1 MQNEYKKLNNF
12 LVALLLIAQV
22 FVTPLQAFAQGEDAS
37 ATIVEV
43 DNTRSIE
50 VEGEVSADEPETTLR
65 EEEEAPQTDEAGE
78 TAEQDELESSSSSEE
93 EEKEDEEIHASVVP
107 TANRTINSLVLK
119 NNGVV
124 LNDGDT
130 VDYYGSFEAIFA
142 ISLNGDINQGD
153 TLTLNIPNPVRV
165 STTGE
170 FPVKAPGGGQVGTAS
185 LDPVARTV
193 TVTFNDYFTT
203 RPDDKKMD
211 LQFFVVWDHNNSQ
224 ANALNALNFEGI
236 VRNIKKGPAGTGPIA
251 ETLAKWGRAYHADRN
266 QARWT
271 VRVNGKRDTVN
282 NIVVT
287 DTFDTSNHDYVQG
300 SLYGEYVSSAVP
312 YTVVGRIPMDKFRIS
327 STGFTYTD
335 SQLDG
340 VMAVIYYR
348 TKVKDDGASLFYK
361 NSVNYSA
368 DGAHVNSYDA
378 VYVYEGGS
386 GSGSATGADKIILK
400 ANKTL
405 TGRPL
410 RDGEFEFQLKNPQG
424 QVIQTKRNT
433 GGEVIFDKFS
443 IKDVGNYRYTIEEV
457 NNNLPGVTYD
467 TTPVTVDIEIVDIFG
482 LKYAKI
488 VYSDDKTFDNT
499 FKPTPTPPIGIE
511 VLKELTGRSLKN
523 QEFEFILTKHRD
535 TGSEEIERA
544 KNSADGKV
552 TFTAIPYVDAGTYRY
567 TVTEV
572 KGTDP
577 TVVYSEERIDISVVV
592 ENNNGQL
599 VGRVVYPED
608 KTFNNEV
615 PPAPTSSVIKAS
627 LSGHKCITA
636 PVEVELLKEDGITVL
651 QTVTAVN
658 GKVTFAPINYNTTEP
673 TTYKVRQKNAVDTA
687 HVIFDKGVKTVTV
700 NVTKNDS
707 NNTLVATVDPEEVV
721 FDNQCKDPT
730 PTSATIKARVKA
742 DGCQVGPVKVA
753 LLDSAGQEVEVV
765 TADETSGEVTFK
777 ALNFDTV
784 GEKTYKIVQRDVT
797 DSAHVRYDKTEK
809 TVTINVTK
817 NNDTNTLTATQPE
830 TVVFNNE
837 CLPPTPTNAT
847 IKATVKAEG
856 CVVGAV
862 KVELVDDKGQV
873 VATATA
879 NDKGEVSFNVPNLN
893 AAKTYNYKLRQKDV
907 VDTPHV
913 RYDKAEKPVA
923 VTVTLN
929 NTTNQFEAT
938 TPETVVFNNE
948 CLPPTPTNA

>member
-1 MQNEYKKLNNF
+1 MQNWYKKLNNF

-22 FVTPLQAFAQGEDAS
+22 FVTPLHAFAQGEDTS
-37 ATIVEV
+37 ATIVEI
-43 DNTRSIE
+43 DNAASSE
-50 VEGEVSADEPETTLR
+50 VETETPTDTPETTPG
-65 EEEEAPQTDEAGE
+65 EEEEAPQTEEGE
-78 TAEQDELESSSSSEE
+78 EEPEQGELELSSSSEE
-93 EEKEDEEIHASVVP
+93 EEKEDEEIHASVISP
-107 TANRTINSLVLK
+107 ANRTITSLILKQNNKVLQD
-119 NNGVV
+119 
-124 LNDGDT
+124 NDLTDYWGSIEATMSLDLTGD
-130 VDYYGSFEAIFA
+130 VRS
-142 ISLNGDINQGD
+142 GD
-153 TLTLNIPNPVRV
+153 TLTLNIPPQLRL
-165 STTGE
+165 TTAGE
-170 FPVKAPGGGQVGTAS
+170 FSVTAPGGGEVGRAVMNP
-185 LDPVARTV
+185 DARTV

-203 RPDDKKMD
+203 RPDEKKMN
-211 LQFFVVWDHNNSQ
+211 LQFFVNWDHANSQ
-224 ANALNALNFEGI
+224 ENAPNTFNFEGF
-236 VRNIKKGPAGTGPIA
+236 VRTLRKGSQGRNPVN
-251 ETLAKWGRAYHADRN
+251 ETLTKWGRAYFADRD
-266 QARWT
+266 QVRWT
-271 VRVNGKRDTVN
+271 VRVNGKQDTVN
-282 NIVVT
+282 NVVVT
-287 DTFDTSNHDYVQG
+287 DTFDPSNQEYVPG
-300 SLYGEYVSSAVP
+300 SLYGEYISSSVP
-312 YTVVGRIPMDKFRIS
+312 YVVVGRVPDSKLQVDAN
-327 STGFTYTD
+327 GFTYRD
-335 SQLDG
+335 ELIDG
-340 VMAVIYYR
+340 KTVVLYYR
-348 TKVKDDGASLFYK
+348 TRVKDAGASFFYK
-361 NSVNYSA
+361 NSATYSVN
-368 DGAHVNSYDA
+368 HTEVVNSVNA

-410 RDGEFEFQLKNPQG
+410 QDGEFQFQLKNPQG

-457 NNNLPGVTYD
+457 NNNLPGVAYD

-488 VYSDDKTFDNT
+488 VYSDDRTFDNT
-499 FKPTPTPPIGIE
+499 FKPTPTTPIGIE
-511 VLKELTGRSLKN
+511 VSKELTGRPLKD
-523 QEFEFILTKHRD
+523 QEFEFILTKHRN
-535 TGSEEIERA
+535 TGSEEIERV

-615 PPAPTSSVIKAS
+615 PPTPTSAVIKAS
-627 LSGHKCITA
+627 LSGHNCITA
-636 PVEVELLKEDGITVL
+636 PVEVELLKEDGTTVL

-658 GKVTFAPINYNTTEP
+658 GKVTFAPINYNTVGP

-687 HVIFDKGVKTVTV
+687 HVIFDKDVKTVTV

-765 TADETSGEVTFK
+765 TADETTGEVTFK
-777 ALNFDTV
+777 ALNFDAV
-784 GEKTYKIVQRDVT
+784 GEKTYKIVQRDVA

-817 NNDTNTLTATQPE
+817 NNDTNTLTASQPE

-837 CLPPTPTNAT
+837 CLPPTPTTAT

-856 CVVGAV
+856 CVVGEV

-948 CLPPTPTNA
+948 CLPPTPT